1 MMESN
6 PAVRKDHTEAIAHL
20 CEEFRL
26 PKDAV
31 TQVFERE
38 FDRLVTG
45 ARIATY
51 VPVLAMRH
59 TRLTL
64 HTDGRRASHR

>member
-6 PAVRKDHTEAIAHL
+6 PAAVKDRTGAIAHL

-26 PKDAV
+26 PVDAV

-51 VPVLAMRH
+51 IHVLAMKN

-64 HTDGRRASHR
+64 HKDVRQASHR